1 MSFAFYLII
10 CVFVF
15 GYLCI
20 ALEYPLKINKAATA
34 LLMCAVLWT
43 IFAMSGVNAMTPTFA
58 QGLAA
63 ADSFHDF
70 LSTNIIHHLGETG
83 ETVFFLLGAM
93 TIVEVVD
100 RWGGFRVITDRI
112 KATSKVELLWILG
125 VLAFCLSAILDNLTT
140 TIGNPVDRLS
150 AINKA

>member
-1 MSFAFYLII
+1 MMSFAFYLII

-15 GYLCI
+15 GYICI

-43 IFAMSGVNAMTPTFA
+43 IFAMSGMGAMTPDFA
-58 QGLAA
+58 NGLTEE
-63 ADSFHDF
+63 SFHDF
-70 LSTNIIHHLGETG
+70 LSTNIVHHLGETG

-100 RWGGFRVITDRI
+100 RWVFVQF
-112 KATSKVELLWILG
+112 
-125 VLAFCLSAILDNLTT
+125 AFLNDTT
-140 TIGNPVDRLS
+140 L
-150 AINKA
+150 